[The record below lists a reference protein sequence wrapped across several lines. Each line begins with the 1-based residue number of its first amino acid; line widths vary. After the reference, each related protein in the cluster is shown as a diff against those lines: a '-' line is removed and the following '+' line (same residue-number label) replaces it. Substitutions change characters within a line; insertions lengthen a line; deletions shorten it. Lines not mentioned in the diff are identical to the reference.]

1 MCFLPREKVP
11 FVSTLAQSK
20 LVLRAAVQNDVK
32 LLKELIEDRDHVAR
46 VSNRFFCG
54 FTGLFKCL
62 LQVLMHSHGRFDL
75 AR

>member
-46 VSNRFFCG
+46 VSNRFFVASQAC
-54 FTGLFKCL
+54 
-62 LQVLMHSHGRFDL
+62 
-75 AR
+75 

>member
-1 MCFLPREKVP
+1 MP

-46 VSNRFFCG
+46 VSNRFFAASQASLG
-54 FTGLFKCL
+54 
-62 LQVLMHSHGRFDL
+62 V
-75 AR
+75 